1 VCVSRHKNDR
11 ARGYDGFVKRDHPEL
26 TVVVPAFNEEAN
38 VEPMHQ
44 RLSEALD
51 GVVEDF
57 EIIFID
63 DGSSDRTWQVVNELA
78 AQDPRVSGIR
88 FARNFGHQAA
98 LTAGVDAANGRAVV
112 IIDGDLQDPPEV
124 IPEMVARWRDGAEV
138 VYGQREEREGETW
151 FKLTTAALFYR
162 ILRGI
167 TNVEIPIDTGDFRLM
182 GPRAVTAFRSLP
194 ERNRFIRGL
203 VSWIGFEQVAVRYK
217 RQARLQGD
225 TKFPVRKMLRF
236 ALDGITS
243 FSFFPLRLAT
253 WTGFAVSML
262 AFLYI
267 VVVIG
272 LKAAG
277 ISWSGYSSLMA
288 SILFLG
294 GVQLLMIGI
303 MGEYLGRIFDEVKR
317 RPLYLVG
324 ERTDGDPTVVP
335 PGRPLA

>member
-1 VCVSRHKNDR
+1 MPEQ
-11 ARGYDGFVKRDHPEL
+11 PEL
-26 TVVVPAFNEEAN
+26 SVVIPAFNEENN
-38 VEPMHQ
+38 VVPMHD
-44 RLSEALD
+44 RLVEAL
-51 GVVEDF
+51 GEVVEGF
-57 EIIFID
+57 EILYVD
-63 DGSSDRTWQVVNELA
+63 DGSADATWERVQALA
-78 AQDPRVSGIR
+78 TEDPRVRGLR

-98 LTAGVDAANGRAVV
+98 LTAGVDAARGTAVV

-124 IPEMVARWRDGAEV
+124 IPEMVARWREGFEV

-151 FKLTTAALFYR
+151 FKLLTAKAFYR

-167 TNVEIPIDTGDFRLM
+167 TNVEIPVDTGDFRLM
-182 GPRAVTAFRSLP
+182 GPRAVEAFRALP

-203 VSWIGFEQVAVRYK
+203 VSWIGFPQTAVRYK
-217 RQARLQGD
+217 RQARQVGE

-253 WTGFAVSML
+253 WTGFAVSL
-262 AFLYI
+262 FAFLYI
-267 VVVIG
+267 VVVLI
-272 LKAAG
+272 LKAVG
-277 ISWSGYSSLMA
+277 VSWLGYTSLMA

-303 MGEYLGRIFDEVKR
+303 MGEYLARIFDEVKR

-324 ERTDGDPTVVP
+324 EWTDDESTVVP
-335 PGRPLA
+335 PERPTA

>member
-1 VCVSRHKNDR
+1 MGSQQ
-11 ARGYDGFVKRDHPEL
+11 PEL
-26 TVVVPAFNEEAN
+26 SVVVPAFNEEGN
-38 VEPMHQ
+38 VEAMHR
-44 RLSEALD
+44 RLVAALE
-51 GVVEDF
+51 GVVESL
-57 EIIFID
+57 EILFVD
-63 DGSSDRTWQVVNELA
+63 DGSTDATWPRVRDLAASDR
-78 AQDPRVSGIR
+78 RVRGIR

-98 LTAGVDAANGRAVV
+98 LTAGVDAAAGRAVV

-124 IPEMVARWRDGAEV
+124 IPEMVARWREGFEV

-151 FKLTTAALFYR
+151 FKLATAAVFYR

-167 TNVEIPIDTGDFRLM
+167 TNVDIPVDTGDFRLM
-182 GPRAVTAFRSLP
+182 GPRAVSAFRALP

-203 VSWIGFEQVAVRYK
+203 VSWIGFPQTAVRYR
-217 RQARLQGD
+217 RQARSQGA

-243 FSFFPLRLAT
+243 FSYFPLRLAT
-253 WTGFAVSML
+253 WTGFAVSIF

-267 VVVIG
+267 LVVLV
-272 LKAAG
+272 LKAVG
-277 ISWSGYSSLMA
+277 ISWLGYTSLMA

-324 ERTDGDPTVVP
+324 ERTDGEGAVTP
-335 PGRPLA
+335 PQRILC

>member
-1 VCVSRHKNDR
+1 MGSQQ
-11 ARGYDGFVKRDHPEL
+11 PEL
-26 TVVVPAFNEEAN
+26 SVVVPAFNEEAN
-38 VEPMHQ
+38 VETMHR
-44 RLSEALD
+44 RLVAALD
-51 GVVEDF
+51 DVVESL
-57 EIIFID
+57 EILFVD
-63 DGSSDRTWQVVNELA
+63 DGSSDGTWSRVRDLA
-78 AQDPRVSGIR
+78 ASDRRVRGIR

-98 LTAGVDAANGRAVV
+98 LTAGVDAATGRAVV

-124 IPEMVARWRDGAEV
+124 IPEMIARWREGFEV

-151 FKLTTAALFYR
+151 FKLATAALFYR

-167 TNVEIPIDTGDFRLM
+167 TNVDIPVDTGDFRLM
-182 GPRAVTAFRSLP
+182 GPRAVSAFRALP

-203 VSWIGFEQVAVRYK
+203 VSWIGFPQAAVRYR
-217 RQARLQGD
+217 RQARSQGA

-243 FSFFPLRLAT
+243 FSYFPLRLAT
-253 WTGFAVSML
+253 WTGFAVSVF

-267 VVVIG
+267 LVVLV
-272 LKAAG
+272 LKAVG
-277 ISWSGYSSLMA
+277 VSWLGYTSLMA

-324 ERTDGDPTVVP
+324 ERTDGEGAVTP
-335 PGRPLA
+335 PQRILC

>member
-1 VCVSRHKNDR
+1 MNEI
-11 ARGYDGFVKRDHPEL
+11 PEL
-26 TVVVPAFNEEAN
+26 SVVIPAYNEEAN
-38 VEPMHQ
+38 IATMHE
-44 RLSEALD
+44 RLVAALAGMVD
-51 GVVEDF
+51 GL
-57 EIIFID
+57 EILYVD
-63 DGSSDRTWQVVNELA
+63 DGSADATWQRVTELA
-78 AQDPRVSGIR
+78 ARDPRVRGLR

-98 LTAGVDAANGRAVV
+98 LTAGVDAAHGRAVV

-124 IPEMVARWRDGAEV
+124 IPEMVERWREGFEV
-138 VYGQREEREGETW
+138 VYGQREERKGETW
-151 FKLTTAALFYR
+151 FKLTTAKLFYR

-167 TNVEIPIDTGDFRLM
+167 TNVEIPVDTGDFRLM
-182 GPRAVTAFRSLP
+182 GPRAVEAFRALP

-203 VSWIGFEQVAVRYK
+203 VSWIGFPQTAVRYT
-217 RQARLQGD
+217 RQAREVGE

-253 WTGFAVSML
+253 WTGFAVSL
-262 AFLYI
+262 FAFLYI
-267 VVVIG
+267 VVVLI

-277 ISWSGYSSLMA
+277 VSWLGYTSLMA

-324 ERTDGDPTVVP
+324 EWTDDEDRVIP
-335 PGRPLA
+335 PQRPVS

>member
-1 VCVSRHKNDR
+1 MPV
-11 ARGYDGFVKRDHPEL
+11 
-26 TVVVPAFNEEAN
+26 FNEETN
-38 VEPMHQ
+38 VEPMRD
-44 RLSEALD
+44 RLVAALE
-51 GVVEDF
+51 GLVEGL
-57 EIIFID
+57 EILFVD
-63 DGSSDRTWQVVNELA
+63 DGSGDQTWSRIGALA
-78 AQDPRVSGIR
+78 AADSRVRGLR

-98 LTAGVDAANGRAVV
+98 LTAGVDAASGRAVV

-124 IPEMVARWRDGAEV
+124 IPEMVARWREGYEV
-138 VYGQREEREGETW
+138 VYGQRHERQGETW
-151 FKLTTAALFYR
+151 FKLTTAAVFYR

-167 TNVEIPIDTGDFRLM
+167 TNVEIPVDTGDFRLM
-182 GPRAVTAFRSLP
+182 GPRAVAAFRALP

-203 VSWIGFEQVAVRYK
+203 VSWIGFPQTAVSYR
-217 RQARLQGD
+217 RAAREAGQ

-243 FSFFPLRLAT
+243 FSYFPLRLAT
-253 WTGFAVSML
+253 WAGFAVSTF

-267 VVVIG
+267 VVVLV
-272 LKAAG
+272 LKAVG
-277 ISWSGYSSLMA
+277 VSWSGYTSLMA

-324 ERTDGDPTVVP
+324 ERTDDDDSVIP
-335 PGRPLA
+335 PPRPIA

>member
-1 VCVSRHKNDR
+1 MMGTVEPR
-11 ARGYDGFVKRDHPEL
+11 HPEL
-26 TVVVPAFNEEAN
+26 SVVVPAFNEESN
-38 VEPMHQ
+38 VEPMYR
-44 RLSEALD
+44 RLVAALEQVVD
-51 GVVEDF
+51 GF
-57 EIIFID
+57 EIVFVD
-63 DGSSDRTWQVVNELA
+63 DGSADGTWARVRELA
-78 AQDPRVSGIR
+78 ESDTRLRGIR

-98 LTAGVDAANGRAVV
+98 LTAGVDAAAGRAVV

-124 IPEMVARWRDGAEV
+124 IPEMVASWRQGFEV
-138 VYGQREEREGETW
+138 VYGQREERVGETW

-167 TNVEIPIDTGDFRLM
+167 TNVEIPVDTGDFRLM
-182 GPRAVTAFRSLP
+182 GPRAVAAFRALP

-203 VSWIGFEQVAVRYK
+203 VSWIGFPQTAVRY
-217 RQARLQGD
+217 RRAARHEGR

-243 FSFFPLRLAT
+243 FSYFPLRLAT
-253 WTGFAVSML
+253 WAGFAVSVF

-267 VVVIG
+267 AVVLV
-272 LKAAG
+272 LKAIG
-277 ISWSGYSSLMA
+277 VSWLGYTSLMA

-303 MGEYLGRIFDEVKR
+303 MGEYLARIFDEVKR

-324 ERTDGDPTVVP
+324 ERTDGDGSVIP
-335 PGRPLA
+335 PPRPQG

>member
-1 VCVSRHKNDR
+1 
-11 ARGYDGFVKRDHPEL
+11 VKREEFEL

-38 VEPMHQ
+38 VLSMHQ
-44 RLSEALD
+44 RLSDALD
-51 GVVEDF
+51 DVVESL
-57 EIIFID
+57 EIIYVD
-63 DGSSDRTWQVVNELA
+63 DGSSDGTWGIVSDLA
-78 AQDPRVSGIR
+78 EKDARVRGIR

-151 FKLTTAALFYR
+151 FKLATAALFYR

-167 TNVEIPIDTGDFRLM
+167 TNVEIPVDTGDFRLM
-182 GPRAVTAFRSLP
+182 GPRAVAAFRSLP

-203 VSWIGFEQVAVRYK
+203 VSWIGFEQAAVRYK
-217 RQARLQGD
+217 RQARLQGE

-243 FSFFPLRLAT
+243 FSFLPLRLAT
-253 WTGFAVSML
+253 WTGFAVSMF

-267 VVVIG
+267 VVVIV
-272 LKAAG
+272 LKALG
-277 ISWSGYSSLMA
+277 VSWSGYSSLMA

-335 PGRPLA
+335 PNRPLA